1 MQQNIDFGA
10 FPDDPDADAIR
21 SAFQK
26 AQNNFTELNNVTTG
40 AITTI
45 TAGQGV
51 QVKPPSGNV
60 LITANI
66 ACVKVHTS
74 SLSIGRDANGGTD
87 TTITN
92 SVQKL
97 VIDINPDNV
106 FSNSFAS
113 IGNGLANLTGTLTV
127 VANSQPNITSV
138 GTLGNLW
145 VGGIEVINTSGYWVG
160 PQGGISGYSGRS
172 GFSGESGWSG
182 TSGISGWSGTSG
194 IGTSGYSGVSGL
206 GLSGYSGVSGTS
218 TSGYSGASGIGTSG
232 ASGIGTSGVSGYSG
246 FSGTSGVSGYSG
258 FSGTSGVSGWS
269 GTSGRSGYSGV
280 SGYSGASGVSGWSG
294 TSGVSGWSGTSGLSG
309 AGGIGTSGYSG
320 WSGTSGAT
328 GSAGGAF
335 TYTQAVPASTWNI
348 THNLGVRYVNVEV
361 IDSTGNS
368 YAGRYDFPTVTFV
381 DSNNLTLVFTSAVA
395 GFASVA
401 SGGGASGFSGYS
413 GVSGVGIS
421 GYSGVSGYSGL
432 SMSFVTSTNIL
443 YVAKNGNDVN
453 DGSISK
459 PFLTIKAALA
469 AASSGNISVHVSP
482 GNYTEI
488 NPITIPANVALMGD
502 NIRNVHI
509 QPVTPSEDLIY
520 VSSGCYIWGI
530 TIEGYLANG
539 FSYDPSIITTAY
551 VSPYIQNI
559 TSYTTTG
566 TAVFIDGSVSTQYST
581 KAMIVGFFT
590 IINKNGKGIH
600 IINSGYSQLVNIYT
614 IACNI
619 GIHVESGGFCTL
631 NGSDCSIGNYGLVAN
646 GYGPLQTSG
655 TLVSQINGTFVI
667 DNLTSGQPQVNT
679 IVEITGDPT
688 YYTIDTIFP
697 NLPSVGQSTVVIQQY
712 YTKTP
717 TPGTIISFFTRSSII
732 ASAHT
737 FEYVGAGTNPAT
749 ALPQY
754 GGIPIEANEVVA
766 TGGGVITFTST
777 DQKGTFKVGT
787 GFAINQSTGTITGTY
802 FYQSLFA
809 QMTPFMLALGY

>member
-10 FPDDPDADAIR
+10 FPNDPDADAIR
-21 SAFQK
+21 LAFQK
-26 AQNNFTELNNVTTG
+26 VQNNFTELYNSSTG
-40 AITTI
+40 AIISI
-45 TAGQGV
+45 TGGAGIHV
-51 QVKPPSGNV
+51 NPPTGNV
-60 LITANI
+60 LISANI

-74 SLSIGRDANGGTD
+74 SLKVTRDGIGTGSD

-92 SVQKL
+92 SVQTL
-97 VIDINPDNV
+97 FIDINPDHV

-113 IGNGLANLTGTLTV
+113 IGNGLANLTGTLTF
-127 VANSQPNITSV
+127 AASSQPNITSV

-172 GFSGESGWSG
+172 GFSGTQGDSGTSGWSG
-182 TSGISGWSGTSG
+182 TSGT
-194 IGTSGYSGVSGL
+194 SGL
-206 GLSGYSGVSGTS
+206 GLSGYSGFSGIGSSGYSGVSGASTSGYSGISGIGISGYSGISGAS
-218 TSGYSGASGIGTSG
+218 TSGYSGASGVGT
-232 ASGIGTSGVSGYSG
+232 SGYSG
-246 FSGTSGVSGYSG
+246 FSGVGI
-258 FSGTSGVSGWS
+258 
-269 GTSGRSGYSGV
+269 
-280 SGYSGASGVSGWSG
+280 SGYSGASG
-294 TSGVSGWSGTSGLSG
+294 
-309 AGGIGTSGYSG
+309 I
-320 WSGTSGAT
+320 SGAT

-335 TYTQAVPASTWNI
+335 TYTQAAPATTWNI
-348 THNLGVRYVNVEV
+348 PHNLGVRYVNVEV